1 VLKKSLVS
9 QLKKWASRITT
20 HFIQRYG
27 NPQYCGEENLQF
39 AEYFKQYAGKLLL
52 GPVMNTLALRSNGR
66 FVTDLVYRNCIAYLS
81 AASELSPTY
90 KVIKPHLDFVLF
102 KVIFP
107 SLCLTDSEL
116 EMFSN
121 DPVEYVRRVHSPLE
135 DWVDVRVAA
144 ITLLQNLG
152 RYRYKDAIPKFIP
165 FIQGILNEYTQL
177 EASGGDIDFRRK
189 EGCLVSIA
197 SLSNL
202 LMEKNPYKNQLESL
216 ILNHV
221 VSGFSNPVG
230 YMRCRV
236 CMFMEEFHEMPWSN
250 PAVPQGILQGL
261 LHCLRDKALP
271 VQTSAAC
278 TLRLYLT
285 EESCRDLVIPLLPEI
300 VKEYFRI
307 MAEVENDVIL
317 SALQTI
323 VLEFGPE
330 IADLSI
336 NIVSELLNAFSYYSA
351 MGEDDD
357 EAAFS
362 ATQCLDT
369 VSSVLEVVFEKPPII
384 AEMERLLVP
393 LILKLLHEET
403 VEYIE
408 NICDVLGYLT
418 YSNASSSP
426 LLWSTLGP
434 LMVALQSW
442 CSDYIVE
449 ISPSVMNFISQV
461 SNGSSIR
468 GCRGCILLMLRI
480 LY

>member
-1 VLKKSLVS
+1 
-9 QLKKWASRITT
+9 
-20 HFIQRYG
+20 
-27 NPQYCGEENLQF
+27 
-39 AEYFKQYAGKLLL
+39 
-52 GPVMNTLALRSNGR
+52 
-66 FVTDLVYRNCIAYLS
+66 
-81 AASELSPTY
+81 
-90 KVIKPHLDFVLF
+90 
-102 KVIFP
+102 
-107 SLCLTDSEL
+107 
-116 EMFSN
+116 
-121 DPVEYVRRVHSPLE
+121 
-135 DWVDVRVAA
+135 
-144 ITLLQNLG
+144 
-152 RYRYKDAIPKFIP
+152 
-165 FIQGILNEYTQL
+165 
-177 EASGGDIDFRRK
+177 
-189 EGCLVSIA
+189 
-197 SLSNL
+197 
-202 LMEKNPYKNQLESL
+202 MEKAPYKNQLETL

-221 VSGFSNPVG
+221 VSGFNNPVG

-236 CMFMEEFHEMPWSN
+236 CMFMEEFHEMQWSN
-250 PAVPQGILQGL
+250 AAVPQGILQGL

-285 EESCRDLVIPLLPEI
+285 GESCRDLVIPLLPEI

-323 VLEFGPE
+323 VLEFGLE

-351 MGEDDD
+351 MGEEDD

-369 VSSVLEVVFEKPPII
+369 VSSVLETVYEKPQII

-393 LILKLLHEET
+393 LIMKLLHEET

-408 NICDVLGYLT
+408 NICDMLGYLT

-449 ISPSVMNFISQV
+449 ISPSIMNFISQV
-461 SNGSSIR
+461 
-468 GCRGCILLMLRI
+468 CILSRYLQRFYLSHVMGVWSDHRTRSSS
-480 LY
+480 